1 MEVNHPD
8 HTLIVYPGLGHSFH
22 PSKNWIQPL
31 GPMEE
36 VVLEDLYAWL
46 TSPDRRIREGAG

>member
-1 MEVNHPD
+1 
-8 HTLIVYPGLGHSFH
+8 
-22 PSKNWIQPL
+22 
-31 GPMEE
+31 MEE

>member
-1 MEVNHPD
+1 
-8 HTLIVYPGLGHSFH
+8 LIIYPGLGHSFH

-46 TSPDRRIREGAG
+46 TSPDRRMREGAG